1 MKIKFA
7 KPKVD
12 KKVLK
17 VLKSVLNSGIFV
29 HGKFTKI
36 FENNLEKYFKKKF
49 KIIST
54 SSCTAA
60 MHLFYLSIGLKKG
73 DEVIVSAQTH
83 VATAHAV
90 EICGAK
96 PVFVDCE
103 LNTGNISINK
113 IEKKIT
119 KKTKCIAVT
128 HFLGKP
134 ANMLEII
141 KIAKKYKLKILEDT
155 ALSIG
160 SKIKNKFSGTFGD
173 AGAFSFHPVK
183 IITTGEGGALILKN
197 KNNYNYCKS
206 IRSFGYDISDP
217 NKRKIPGNYDV
228 NKLGLNY
235 RISEIESII
244 GISQLKDIEKKILL
258 RSQNYNYLFKG
269 LKNIKYLKILNSSS
283 NNDYKSSYYSMNII
297 LKSKSKEY
305 RNKFIL
311 KLKELGIQ
319 ASIYY
324 PHPVPLLKYYRKK
337 YKYKKKEFPNASRIA
352 YNSFSLPVGPH
363 IKKKDISYMINS
375 IKNILNTK

>member
-36 FENNLEKYFKKKF
+36 FENNLEKYFKRKF

-244 GISQLKDIEKKILL
+244 GISQLKDIEKKILI
-258 RSQNYNYLFKG
+258 RSQNYNYLLKG

-305 RNKFIL
+305 RNKFII

-324 PHPVPLLKYYRKK
+324 PQPVPLLKYYRKK

-363 IKKKDISYMINS
+363 IKKKDISYMIKS